1 MLVMFIGHYSVALA
15 LKKGEP
21 TASLGF
27 LFLAVQLADILFFPL
42 VLLGI
47 ERASIIPD
55 LTEASDLRLDFAPFT
70 HSLLGALVAGAIAF
84 LVFRKIPFGKGA
96 NSNKLG
102 LVMGLAVFSHWA
114 LDVIAHTPDMALL
127 DGGLPKI
134 GFGLWH
140 SALAT
145 FVVEALMVLAG
156 LWLYLRV
163 TEGTTMLARY
173 GMMVFVAFMLL
184 LNVFNLFLPPSDS
197 NRNLTMLAV
206 LALAVYLL
214 LAAIAFWLDS
224 QRNIRPSMYL
234 RSKRPVS

>member
-1 MLVMFIGHYSVALA
+1 MFIGHYSVALA

-114 LDVIAHTPDMALL
+114 LDVILGARCDCAH
-127 DGGLPKI
+127 
-134 GFGLWH
+134 
-140 SALAT
+140 S
-145 FVVEALMVLAG
+145 
-156 LWLYLRV
+156 
-163 TEGTTMLARY
+163 RY
-173 GMMVFVAFMLL
+173 GSPRRRAAQDWLWAVA
-184 LNVFNLFLPPSDS
+184 
-197 NRNLTMLAV
+197 
-206 LALAVYLL
+206 
-214 LAAIAFWLDS
+214 
-224 QRNIRPSMYL
+224 QRACHIRC
-234 RSKRPVS
+234 

>member
-1 MLVMFIGHYSVALA
+1 MFIGHYSVALA

-114 LDVIAHTPDMALL
+114 LDVIGTLQ
-127 DGGLPKI
+127 I
-134 GFGLWH
+134 
-140 SALAT
+140 
-145 FVVEALMVLAG
+145 
-156 LWLYLRV
+156 WLSS
-163 TEGTTMLARY
+163 TEGCPR
-173 GMMVFVAFMLL
+173 
-184 LNVFNLFLPPSDS
+184 
-197 NRNLTMLAV
+197 
-206 LALAVYLL
+206 LALGCGTARLPHSLL
-214 LAAIAFWLDS
+214 K
-224 QRNIRPSMYL
+224 
-234 RSKRPVS
+234 RSWC